1 MFRGR
6 PVGRVQHATIPPAG
20 VQGYG
25 RTRRIIENNQ
35 TIPGQT
41 DKRVFRRKQHYRN
54 ERERLAIIDL
64 KVFRFKFS
72 LFRITYLFGSI

>member
-1 MFRGR
+1 MCTVLAKRSFGTLSVFRGR

-54 ERERLAIIDL
+54 EREREIG
-64 KVFRFKFS
+64 
-72 LFRITYLFGSI
+72 YLLI